1 MECDSDFSLYIQNS
15 IMGKKK
21 NNNIE
26 EQRNVIPELSNKSHE
41 SYQSDEDSPTHHYWD
56 K

>member
-26 EQRNVIPELSNKSHE
+26 EQRNVIPELVSNKSHE
-41 SYQSDEDSPTHHYWD
+41 SYQSDEESHTYH
-56 K
+56 